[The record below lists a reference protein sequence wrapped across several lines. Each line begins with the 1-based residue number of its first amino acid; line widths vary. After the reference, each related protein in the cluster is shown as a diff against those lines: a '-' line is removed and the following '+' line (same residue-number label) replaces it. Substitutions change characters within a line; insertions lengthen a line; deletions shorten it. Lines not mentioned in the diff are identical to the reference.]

1 MLTGR
6 GRISTG
12 SPFEAEM
19 GYARAVVKD
28 DWCFVSGVTGFD
40 YETMKIPDT
49 IEDQTRQIFATIES
63 VLTEAAFDMSDIVRV
78 RYIITDTRHLAAIG
92 PVLTEFLG
100 EIRPAATMI
109 VAGLIDP
116 AMLIEVEVTALRGS

>member
-63 VLTEAAFDMSDIVRV
+63 VLNEAAFDMSDIVRV

>member
-6 GRISTG
+6 ARISTG

-28 DWCFVSGVTGFD
+28 EWCFVSGVTGFD

-63 VLTEAAFDMSDIVRV
+63 VLNEAAFDMSDIVRV

>member
-6 GRISTG
+6 ARISTG

-63 VLTEAAFDMSDIVRV
+63 VLNEAAFDMSDIVRV

>member
-6 GRISTG
+6 ARISTG

-63 VLTEAAFDMSDIVRV
+63 VLNEAAFDMSDIVRV
-78 RYIITDTRHLAAIG
+78 RYIITDTSHLAAIG